1 MHEQLA
7 KYFALSASE
16 RFLFERGVFDPHTTM
31 LPPDA
36 ARNTMIVELGLLEW
50 EEDERDVRYADLT
63 TYELENRVAN
73 FAQRSAALD
82 MRVSGTARP
91 KNLAHVF
98 AIDLQPTMMFQA
110 FCYYMAAFDAYDGVA
125 FDTVRSA
132 SLRTTTCTR
141 ACACAFLFRLI
152 FPFRSHRSGAY
163 ILNPPPP
170 FFLCSFPFLHLH
182 LHTSIRLEPG
192 AQCCYRTRC
201 RRVRSAVKVTARRYT
216 CVHGTR
222 DEVDP
227 PHTRCALRN
236 RNVRA

>member
-132 SLRTTTCTR
+132 SLPHDDMH
-141 ACACAFLFRLI
+141 ACMCMCMCLSLSSYTPLSFA
-152 FPFRSHRSGAY
+152 PFRRVYTEPSSS
-163 ILNPPPP
+163 LLPLFLSFPSPPPP
-170 FFLCSFPFLHLH
+170 HLYP
-182 LHTSIRLEPG
+182 PG
-192 AQCCYRTRC
+192 A
-201 RRVRSAVKVTARRYT
+201 
-216 CVHGTR
+216 
-222 DEVDP
+222 
-227 PHTRCALRN
+227 RCAMLLSHAFPTR
-236 RNVRA
+236 